1 MIARAAPRPSP
12 LVEGSFLRRV
22 DPRAKLA
29 LALLVSFALMLRLPA
44 LLLFA
49 LAYAL
54 LVYAGGIAP
63 QVRTQI
69 RRVRWLLVLVFAVDW
84 WLVGPVLA
92 VEVTLRLAM
101 LVSAFQLVMATTTP
115 DELHRAF
122 ERLGLPESVALSLGV
137 AQRTLSD
144 LEIEWRRILEA
155 QRARGLDFGGGPRP
169 HRLSRWWS
177 QSLALAVPAIVL
189 ATKRAW
195 SVHEAAAVRGFGSP
209 QRRVDRE
216 PLASR
221 DRLLL
226 AVSLCVFGLLALW
239 R

>member
-1 MIARAAPRPSP
+1 MIASAAQQPSA
-12 LVEGSFLRRV
+12 LAAGSFLRRV
-22 DPRAKLA
+22 DPRAKLG
-29 LALLVSFALMLRLPA
+29 LALVVSFALMLRLPA
-44 LLLFA
+44 LLVFA
-49 LAYAL
+49 LAYAA
-54 LVYAGGIAP
+54 LVWAAGIAP
-63 QVRTQI
+63 HVWRQI
-69 RRVRWLLVLVFAVDW
+69 HRIRWLLVVVFAIDW
-84 WLVGPVLA
+84 LLVGPVLA

-101 LVSAFQLVMATTTP
+101 LVSAFQLVTATTTP

-144 LEIEWRRILEA
+144 LENEWRRILEA
-155 QRARGLDFGGGPRP
+155 QRARGLDFGSGPRP
-169 HRLSRWWS
+169 HRLRRWWS
-177 QSLALAVPAIVL
+177 QSLALTVPAIVL

-195 SVHEAAAVRGFGSP
+195 SIHEAAAVRGFGSP
-209 QRRVDRE
+209 QRPVDRT
-216 PLASR
+216 PLPNR

>member
-1 MIARAAPRPSP
+1 MIARAAQRGSA
-12 LVEGSFLRRV
+12 LAESSFLRRV

-44 LLLFA
+44 LVLFA
-49 LAYAL
+49 LAYTM
-54 LVYAGGIAP
+54 LVCVGGIAP
-63 QVRTQI
+63 QVLAQI
-69 RRVRWLLVLVFAVDW
+69 RRIRWLLLLVFAIDW
-84 WLVGPVLA
+84 LLVGPVLA

-155 QRARGLDFGGGPRP
+155 QRARGLDFGSGRKP
-169 HRLSRWWS
+169 HRWCRWWA

-195 SVHEAAAVRGFGSP
+195 SVHEAAAVRGFGTP
-209 QRRVDRE
+209 QRRVGRA
-216 PLASR
+216 PLPGR